1 MPLNSVLPPPPI
13 LPVTALQEQHFNEA
27 ALAAPVTH
35 AALRA
40 WTYPEPAV
48 VLGRAQHQLALPAAS
63 AGALPVVVRGGTC
76 GGQGGG
82 ARRGRRRGADGALA
96 AQPGYHAGAR

>member
-40 WTYPEPAV
+40 WTYPKPAV

-63 AGALPVVVRGGTC
+63 ARC
-76 GGQGGG
+76 
-82 ARRGRRRGADGALA
+82 
-96 AQPGYHAGAR
+96 